1 MTEPTTREGRPVAA
15 TFAAGFVALLM
26 VAGMAGCS
34 SGPSANDV
42 NNMSPNRL
50 YAEAKD
56 ELNSGAYDRAIR
68 LFERLE
74 GRAAGTLLA
83 QQAQLEL
90 AYAQYRVGDRAL
102 AIATLERFQRTF
114 PLHPAT
120 DYALYLRGVVSF
132 NDNLGFLGSWAQ
144 VDLSERDQRAAKES
158 FGAFRQ
164 LVDRFPES
172 RYAADARLRM
182 GYIINSLAAYEVHVA
197 RYYMSRGAY
206 VAAIN
211 RAQQSMVD
219 YQNAPANEEGLSIL
233 ARAYDALKM
242 PDLRDDA
249 LRVLRLNFPNSPWL
263 AGGPA
268 PARSWWQI
276 F

>member
-1 MTEPTTREGRPVAA
+1 MTNARLTSALAA
-15 TFAAGFVALLM
+15 CMVALLS
-26 VAGMAGCS
+26 ACS

-74 GRAAGTLLA
+74 GRAAGTILA
-83 QQAQLEL
+83 QQAQLDL
-90 AYAQYRVGDRAL
+90 AYAQYRVGDKAL
-102 AIATLERFQRTF
+102 AIATIERFQRTY
-114 PLHPAT
+114 PLHPAS
-120 DYALYLRGVVSF
+120 DYALYLRGVISF

-158 FGAFRQ
+158 FGAFKQ
-164 LVDRFPES
+164 LVERFPES
-172 RYAADARLRM
+172 RYAADSRLRM
-182 GYIINSLAAYEVHVA
+182 GYIINSLAEYEVHVA
-197 RYYMSRGAY
+197 RYYLSRGAY

-211 RAQQSMVD
+211 RAQQSMID

-242 PDLRDDA
+242 PELRDDA
-249 LRVLRLNFPNSPWL
+249 LRVLKLNFPNSPWL
-263 AGGPA
+263 TGGPPA
-268 PARSWWQI
+268 ARSWWQI